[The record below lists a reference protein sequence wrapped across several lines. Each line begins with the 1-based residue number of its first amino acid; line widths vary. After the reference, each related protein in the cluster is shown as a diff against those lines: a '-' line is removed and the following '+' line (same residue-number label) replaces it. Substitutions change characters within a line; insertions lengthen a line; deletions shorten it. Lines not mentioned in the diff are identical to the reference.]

1 MPGKTSRTRDTA
13 FMAQAL
19 RLASKGRGFT
29 SPNPMVGA
37 VVVAK
42 GRIVGRGYHPRVGG
56 PHAEVVALRQAGRRS
71 RGATLYLSLE
81 PCSHT
86 DKRTPPCVPLILR
99 SGVRRIV
106 VAMRDPNPK
115 VSGRGLRALKKAG
128 LDVQLGSLG
137 EEAEQLNAAYCQWQ
151 RIGRPLVTLKAGMTM
166 DGKIATAG
174 GESQWITG
182 SEARRHAHRLRS
194 QMDAVM
200 VGIGTVREDDPR
212 LTARL
217 ARTVRQPL
225 RVVVDSRASIPLRAK
240 VLSPALRAGTLVAV
254 TDRAPAHRIARLR
267 RLGVNVLKLK
277 AANGRVPLGPL
288 LKTLGRLAVTTV
300 LIEGGSEL
308 NAAAVRA
315 GFVDRV
321 VLYVA
326 PRLLGGQDAKAV
338 IGGRSPIRIGQA
350 LPLIDVTVRRLGSD
364 LLIEGTVGRRPARL

>member
-13 FMAQAL
+13 FMALAL

-99 SGVRRIV
+99 SGVRGVV

-137 EEAEQLNAAYCQWQ
+137 EE
-151 RIGRPLVTLKAGMTM
+151 
-166 DGKIATAG
+166 
-174 GESQWITG
+174 
-182 SEARRHAHRLRS
+182 
-194 QMDAVM
+194 
-200 VGIGTVREDDPR
+200 
-212 LTARL
+212 
-217 ARTVRQPL
+217 
-225 RVVVDSRASIPLRAK
+225 
-240 VLSPALRAGTLVAV
+240 
-254 TDRAPAHRIARLR
+254 
-267 RLGVNVLKLK
+267 
-277 AANGRVPLGPL
+277 
-288 LKTLGRLAVTTV
+288 
-300 LIEGGSEL
+300 
-308 NAAAVRA
+308 
-315 GFVDRV
+315 
-321 VLYVA
+321 
-326 PRLLGGQDAKAV
+326 
-338 IGGRSPIRIGQA
+338 
-350 LPLIDVTVRRLGSD
+350 
-364 LLIEGTVGRRPARL
+364 